1 MIAFRLTSRSRLES
15 AMSRTS
21 RTSTEDGVQSTTSSA
36 MVDSIP
42 PLSTQ
47 VVMDAGSNW
56 KALALGLFVVAG
68 VTGK

>member
-1 MIAFRLTSRSRLES
+1 VIAFRLTSRSRLES

>member
-1 MIAFRLTSRSRLES
+1 MIAFRLTSRSRLEA